1 MNIAPQTFGLSSRVK
16 LEQLS
21 STEISIVK
29 KVKSRIIKK
38 DAIKIIDIANKI
50 RSHKPE
56 IKVCLSCTNN
66 ICSKSV
72 NLLEENLIKV
82 NSNLIY

>member
-1 MNIAPQTFGLSSRVK
+1 MNIAPQTFDLSSRVK

-38 DAIKIIDIANKI
+38 DALKIIDIANKI
-50 RSHKPE
+50 RSHNPE
-56 IKVCLSCTNN
+56 IKVSLSCTNN

-72 NLLEENLIKV
+72 NLLEENQIKV